1 MPQLTPDA
9 GERILYVSKE
19 ESGLHKAVDG
29 EGEQCSQLTS
39 INTCIKTSID
49 TADIADNG
57 NYADSLGNAELTD
70 DADVSGEA
78 AETSDIPDNSAFR
91 SDISSGR
98 DS

>member
-1 MPQLTPDA
+1 MLF
-9 GERILYVSKE
+9 RS
-19 ESGLHKAVDG
+19 
-29 EGEQCSQLTS
+29 SQLTS

-57 NYADSLGNAELTD
+57 NYADLLGNAELTD
-70 DADVSGEA
+70 DADVSGKA
-78 AETSDIPDNSAFR
+78 AETSDITDNSAFR